1 MVLLLVS
8 SGTVDVEAIRD
19 AARNNPKNVRF
30 ADLAKLCEAHFGSP
44 RTKRGSH
51 LVYRMPWQGDP
62 RVNLQNDKGKA
73 KEYQVRQ
80 VLKAIDRLE
89 SQQGE
94 R

>member
-1 MVLLLVS
+1 M
-8 SGTVDVEAIRD
+8 DAKAIRD
-19 AARNNPKNVRF
+19 AARNNPKNIRF

-62 RVNLQNDKGKA
+62 RVNIQNVNGKA

-80 VLKAIDRLE
+80 VLRAIERLE
-89 SQQGE
+89 SEQGD